1 MFERIISFLRELPES
16 ADKSQ
21 RLTVD
26 DPRVA
31 ATALLIHVMGI
42 DGRRDQQEQKR
53 LREAVS
59 SAYHISGSELKALL
73 KAGEEAE
80 AEAVDL
86 YVFTSV
92 LKRHLDEDA
101 RAEFIRLMWEI
112 VLADGEVH
120 ELEDNVVWRVA
131 ELMGVSTRTR
141 VLMRQKV
148 RQEEEEGRTENE

>member
-1 MFERIISFLRELPES
+1 MFERLLSFLKDLPEG
-16 ADKSQ
+16 DESQ
-21 RLTVD
+21 ELTPD

-42 DGRRDQQEQKR
+42 DGVRDRAEQAR
-53 LREAVS
+53 LKEAVS
-59 SAYHISGSELKALL
+59 SAYDVSGADLQALL

-86 YVFTSV
+86 YSFTSV
-92 LKRHLDEDA
+92 LKHRLEEDA

-120 ELEDNVVWRVA
+120 ELEDNLVWRVA
-131 ELMGVSTRTR
+131 ELLGVNTRTR
-141 VLMRQKV
+141 VQMRQEV
-148 RQEEEEGRTENE
+148 QRDEGQEKNE

>member
-1 MFERIISFLRELPES
+1 MFDRIFAFLRELPEGDGRS
-16 ADKSQ
+16 RQ
-21 RLTVD
+21 LTAD

-31 ATALLIHVMGI
+31 AAALLIHVIGV
-42 DGRRDQQEQKR
+42 DGKGDKQEQKR
-53 LREAVS
+53 LKEVLS
-59 SAYHISGSELKALL
+59 SAYHVSGSELKALL
-73 KAGEEAE
+73 KAGEAAE

-86 YVFTSV
+86 YTFTSV

-131 ELMGVSTRTR
+131 ELLGVSTRTR
-141 VLMRQKV
+141 VMMRQRV
-148 RQEEEEGRTENE
+148 RREEGRAEDE

>member
-1 MFERIISFLRELPES
+1 MFERILSFLRELPES
-16 ADKSQ
+16 ADKSRQ
-21 RLTVD
+21 LTVD

-31 ATALLIHVMGI
+31 AAALLIHVMGV
-42 DGRRDQQEQKR
+42 DGERDKQEQKR
-53 LREAVS
+53 LKEALA

-86 YVFTSV
+86 YIFTSV
-92 LKRHLDEDA
+92 LKRNLDEDA

-131 ELMGVSTRTR
+131 ELLGVSTRTR
-141 VLMRQKV
+141 VLMRQKAQ
-148 RQEEEEGRTENE
+148 REDEERTENE